1 MGHPDHLIP
10 VDQDELRVEVVVGF
24 KQSAVAGG
32 RVGYGGKRDVGRSVR
47 SQNRTVP
54 AVEINRSDVQL
65 PDVPHTDQAGPIKA
79 LVANADDSR
88 TSRGELGKGGR
99 ASNES
104 KPTHSLHAQA
114 AGLKGAARGEETILR
129 KGTCVTPNR
138 RKACVSVV
146 GI

>member
-10 VDQDELRVEVVVGF
+10 VDQDELRVEFVVVF
-24 KQSAVAGG
+24 KQSTVPRG
-32 RVGYGGKRDVGRSVR
+32 RVRSGGKRHLCRSVR
-47 SQNRTVP
+47 SQKRTVP

-88 TSRGELGKGGR
+88 TSRGELGKGRR
-99 ASNES
+99 ASNAS

-114 AGLKGAARGEETILR
+114 GGLKRAAPRRATI
-129 KGTCVTPNR
+129 GPTSPSATPNAR
-138 RKACVSVV
+138 E
-146 GI
+146 